1 MNEFNPRRACVYVG
15 LGSNLN
21 DPIAQLRAARGA
33 LSMLPSTRLEK
44 CSSFY
49 RTAPV
54 GYTEQPDFLN
64 AVCRLNT
71 GLAAAALIEH
81 LRAIE
86 VRYGRVECE
95 QKWGP
100 RTIDL
105 DLLLYDQSVMNA
117 SGLTVPHPRLH
128 ERAFVLYPL
137 SELDR
142 DLVVPGRGAVGDLL
156 AACHGQRIEKLSES
170 TVWSKV

>member
-1 MNEFNPRRACVYVG
+1 MSKQSRRARAYIG

-21 DPIAQLRAARGA
+21 NPVAQLRMARSR
-33 LSMLPSTRLEK
+33 LSMLPRTRLER

-71 GLAAAALIEH
+71 ELDAATLVEN
-81 LRAIE
+81 LLAIE
-86 VRYGRVECE
+86 VQHGRVERTQE
-95 QKWGP
+95 WGP
-100 RTIDL
+100 RILDL
-105 DLLLYDQSVMNA
+105 DLLLYDQAVMSA
-117 SGLTVPHPRLH
+117 PGLTVPHPRLH

-142 DLVVPGRGAVGDLL
+142 DLIVPGHGKVTELL
-156 AACHGQRIEKLSES
+156 ASCRDQRIEKLD
-170 TVWSKV
+170 TVGIRSL

>member
-1 MNEFNPRRACVYVG
+1 MSEQPRRACAYIG

-21 DPIAQLRAARGA
+21 NPVAQLRTARSK
-33 LSMLPSTRLEK
+33 LSMLPRTRLER

-54 GYTEQPDFLN
+54 GYTDQPDFLN

-71 GLAAAALIEH
+71 GLDAATLVEN
-81 LRAIE
+81 LLAIE
-86 VRYGRVECE
+86 VQHGRVERTE
-95 QKWGP
+95 KWGP
-100 RTIDL
+100 RILDL
-105 DLLLYDQSVMNA
+105 DLLLYDQSVMSA
-117 SGLTVPHPRLH
+117 PGLTVPHPRLH

-142 DLVVPGRGAVGDLL
+142 DLIVPGHGRVTKLL
-156 AACHGQRIEKLSES
+156 ACCRDQRIEKVD
-170 TVWSKV
+170 TVCMGSL

>member
-1 MNEFNPRRACVYVG
+1 MSEPELRAWPVHIG
-15 LGSNLN
+15 LGSNLDN
-21 DPIAQLRAARGA
+21 PIDQLRRAKSA
-33 LSMLPSTRLEK
+33 LSMLPRTRLQR

-64 AVCRLNT
+64 AVCRLST
-71 GLAAAALIEH
+71 ALSAATLIEH

-86 VRYGRVECE
+86 VQHGRVDRK

-100 RTIDL
+100 RVLDL
-105 DLLLYDQSVMNA
+105 DLLLYGESVMNTP
-117 SGLTVPHPRLH
+117 GLSVPHPRLH

-142 DLVVPGRGAVGDLL
+142 DLVVPGRGKVSELL
-156 AACHGQRIEKLSES
+156 ASCQEQRIEKLGGPIG
-170 TVWSKV
+170 T